1 MDEGKDEIPQGPQQG
16 SPGAPPQG
24 PEGQDPHTGRRRTPI
39 PIQWHHSRFDLTV
52 VSVQAMVATV
62 TMSIALIGA
71 FFIYDEYQDRRQA
84 RMTRAWGLLNDTREV
99 RFFNV
104 GQIEALQSL
113 HLSGA
118 NLRYM
123 KMESRFLEGI
133 DLRGADV
140 FGSHFSAA
148 NLSGA
153 DLRDTNLRLTR
164 LDVSNL
170 TSARLD
176 HAVLVEAVVSRA
188 RMMEASLRNAD
199 LSGAILAGV
208 DLTGADLHRAK
219 LVGTDLTEADLTG
232 VSGLKDA
239 QLAEACAD
247 ADRPP
252 TLPEGFTP
260 PPLCPE

>member
-1 MDEGKDEIPQGPQQG
+1 MQQIGKNGKILCQGKTARNTLLFSLTLSKLTESARRD
-16 SPGAPPQG
+16 SPNLQY
-24 PEGQDPHTGRRRTPI
+24 D
-39 PIQWHHSRFDLTV
+39 
-52 VSVQAMVATV
+52 
-62 TMSIALIGA
+62 ALFCA
-71 FFIYDEYQDRRQA
+71 VLVFYA
-84 RMTRAWGLLNDTREV
+84 SEV

-148 NLSGA
+148 NLSQA
-153 DLRDTNLRLTR
+153 DLRDANLRRTR

-170 TSARLD
+170 ASARLD
-176 HAVLVEAVVSRA
+176 DAVLAEAVVSRA
-188 RMMEASLRNAD
+188 RMMEASLRDAD
-199 LSGAILAGV
+199 LGGAILAGA
-208 DLTGADLHRAK
+208 DLTGADLYRAR

-232 VSGLKDA
+232 VRGLQA
-239 QLAEACAD
+239 EQLAEACAD
-247 ADRPP
+247 AGRPP
-252 TLPEGFTP
+252 TLPEGFSP
-260 PPLCPE
+260 PPVCEE